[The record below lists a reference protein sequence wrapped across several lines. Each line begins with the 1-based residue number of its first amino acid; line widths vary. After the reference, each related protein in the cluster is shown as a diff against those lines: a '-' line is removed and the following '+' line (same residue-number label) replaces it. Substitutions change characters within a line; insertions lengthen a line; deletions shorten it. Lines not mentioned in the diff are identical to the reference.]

1 MKVCPICNARAFDDA
16 VMCYGC
22 LHRFDEEEP
31 IEEIAEDEG
40 SKTMGGCDETAAFDS
55 LKDDPERV
63 DVRASTREA
72 LPVFSIRFTP
82 ISDETGGVTWSCAV
96 EAC

>member
-22 LHRFDEEEP
+22 LHRFNGEEP
-31 IEEIAEDEG
+31 VEEAVQDEWDELLGYCDEAGGFDGTEDE
-40 SKTMGGCDETAAFDS
+40 
-55 LKDDPERV
+55 PERV
-63 DVRASTREA
+63 GTRTSVCGA
-72 LPVFSIRFTP
+72 LPVFSIHLTP